1 MNFYIDKIVLW
12 LNNGRIRTLAF
23 KKNAVNVVTGSSGT
37 GKSEIL
43 SIIDYCLFGSKPNIT
58 DEIINENVTWY
69 GINFHI
75 NDKYYTVARASI
87 VNRKVSDKYYFSPVG
102 ELPEQPTY
110 KLNEH
115 DLKEI
120 LDPEFGIS
128 ENTIFPIGGKSL
140 KIGSKISLRY
150 FLMFNTLSENIITD
164 TEVFFDKQNTDR
176 YRDAL
181 QTVFDLAIGIETEQ
195 NLKVKEKLNVLR
207 SELKQL
213 KKRES
218 VIESEINVF
227 HDSLDELIT
236 KAKYYNLIDLNITD
250 IDENLNKLIEITEE
264 YRQENIDL
272 NFDKINKLKIEKNL
286 LIQKIRNIKKFSNEY
301 DKYKQLE
308 NNTLDSL
315 KPINFIKKSNK
326 IYDFPELK
334 LLVNALSEEYE
345 VIQKEIRK
353 RNPFNFNLSKKLRY
367 YEQELAEITKQIKEV
382 PLNKSTTNEIEKYIF
397 IGSLKAKLEI
407 YKPKKADNNNLE
419 ILKNNIRLKEEEI
432 ENEFGKQSDYEERK
446 KTMLGL
452 LDELIDTYLIQSEDA
467 LGNYKG
473 FKSAFN
479 YKEKKLELR
488 RPKASLPSKVGS
500 SSNFMFLHICL
511 FLGLHELFIR
521 QKSSFVP
528 QWLILDQPSRPYYGE
543 EEIKNDTPWE
553 KVKNTDK
560 GKITIAMKLLNEF
573 IQYVNKELKSD
584 YQFILLEHI
593 PESIW
598 KDEELE
604 NFYLVEEFR
613 EGNALIRFDDKQE
626 PF

>member
-1 MNFYIDKIVLW
+1 
-12 LNNGRIRTLAF
+12 
-23 KKNAVNVVTGSSGT
+23 
-37 GKSEIL
+37 
-43 SIIDYCLFGSKPNIT
+43 
-58 DEIINENVTWY
+58 
-69 GINFHI
+69 
-75 NDKYYTVARASI
+75 
-87 VNRKVSDKYYFSPVG
+87 
-102 ELPEQPTY
+102 
-110 KLNEH
+110 
-115 DLKEI
+115 
-120 LDPEFGIS
+120 
-128 ENTIFPIGGKSL
+128 
-140 KIGSKISLRY
+140 
-150 FLMFNTLSENIITD
+150 MFNTLSENIITD

-195 NLKVKEKLNVLR
+195 NFKVKEKLNVLR

-236 KAKYYNLIDLNITD
+236 KAKYYNLIDMNITD
-250 IDENLNKLIEITEE
+250 IDENINKLIEITEE

-326 IYDFPELK
+326 IYEFPELK
-334 LLVNALSEEYE
+334 LLVNVLSEEYE
-345 VIQKEIRK
+345 IIQKEIRK
-353 RNPFNFNLSKKLRY
+353 RNPFNFNLSKKLKY